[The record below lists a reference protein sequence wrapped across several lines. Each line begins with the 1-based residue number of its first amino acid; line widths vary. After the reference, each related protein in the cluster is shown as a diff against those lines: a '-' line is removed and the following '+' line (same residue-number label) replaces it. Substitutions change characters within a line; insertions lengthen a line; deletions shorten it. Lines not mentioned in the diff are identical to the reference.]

1 MHSKLL
7 LEAGFNVNLI
17 YIYNYLW
24 MYSQEKPVTS
34 VVKVMPL
41 KLNASAN
48 YR

>member
-7 LEAGFNVNLI
+7 LEAGFNVNL
-17 YIYNYLW
+17 IYNYLW

-34 VVKVMPL
+34 VVKVMSL
-41 KLNASAN
+41 KLSASAN